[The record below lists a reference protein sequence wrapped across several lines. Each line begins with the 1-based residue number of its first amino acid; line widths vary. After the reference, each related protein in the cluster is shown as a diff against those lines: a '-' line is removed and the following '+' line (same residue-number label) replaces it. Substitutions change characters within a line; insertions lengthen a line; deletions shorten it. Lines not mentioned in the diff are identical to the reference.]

1 MTINYVHMHL
11 MSEKTTILT
20 QFDVTDVSACTCANL
35 RQAARVVTQAYNGAL
50 RPVDLRATQ
59 FSILAN
65 LISPADMPLTRLAQ
79 ALVMDRTTLT
89 RNLKPL
95 IRRKLVRI
103 EHEEDRRVRNVVL
116 TDAGRK
122 IFAEALP
129 LWQQV
134 QTRISEGLGQKRWSG
149 LLEDLTATVS
159 IFQDR

>member
-1 MTINYVHMHL
+1 
-11 MSEKTTILT
+11 MSKNTQPLQ
-20 QFDVTDVSACTCANL
+20 QFDATNVSTCTCANL
-35 RQAARVVTQAYNGAL
+35 RQTTRVVTQAYNDAL

-59 FSILAN
+59 FSVLAN
-65 LISPADMPLTRLAQ
+65 LTAPGEMPLSRLAQ

-103 EHEEDRRVRNVVL
+103 EHEDDQRVRNVVL

-122 IFAEALP
+122 IFEDALP
-129 LWQQV
+129 YWQQV
-134 QTRISEGLGQKRWSG
+134 QKHLLQELGQERWSG
-149 LLEDLTATVS
+149 LIEDLNATAA

>member
-1 MTINYVHMHL
+1 MHL
-11 MSEKTTILT
+11 MVKKPTLPT

-35 RQAARVVTQAYNGAL
+35 RQAMRVVTQAYNDAL

-65 LISPADMPLTRLAQ
+65 LTSPADMPLTRLADTMI
-79 ALVMDRTTLT
+79 MDRTTLT

-95 IRRKLVRI
+95 IRRQLVRI
-103 EHEEDRRVRNVVL
+103 EQEQDRRVRNVVL
-116 TDAGRK
+116 TEAGRK
-122 IFAEALP
+122 LFADALP

-134 QTRISEGLGQKRWSG
+134 QMRIFQDLGPQRWSG
-149 LLEDLTATVS
+149 LLEDLTTTVS